1 MRKRP
6 ILAAQLQAGPPPDV
20 HHLSHAQLATP
31 SSPHIAFLVG
41 LLTLDLELLPLLRIQ
56 LQTRR
61 KQEAGESLLSRSFE
75 LRVSRGLLNRLG
87 CRRRRKSTTTTARER
102 PPSGPLARGRDRGSH
117 RGPFRRNRMV
127 AVFQAGEKYGELGCG
142 GERVDC
148 GWRKHRGVVW
158 WEHRVDG
165 RRGVFDVPGSF
176 DWGFGD
182 RNRIRG
188 KFWVRLRSLS
198 LEARTRAS

>member
-1 MRKRP
+1 
-6 ILAAQLQAGPPPDV
+6 
-20 HHLSHAQLATP
+20 
-31 SSPHIAFLVG
+31 
-41 LLTLDLELLPLLRIQ
+41 
-56 LQTRR
+56 
-61 KQEAGESLLSRSFE
+61 
-75 LRVSRGLLNRLG
+75 
-87 CRRRRKSTTTTARER
+87 
-102 PPSGPLARGRDRGSH
+102 
-117 RGPFRRNRMV
+117 MV

-165 RRGVFDVPGSF
+165 RRGVFDGPGSF

-182 RNRIRG
+182 RNWNRNRG